1 MVLWAFLYVVDIV
14 EPGKKEKELQCHIDS
29 LRHDLQVSEE
39 MKQSLQE
46 ALLEKTS
53 QQGIVVY
60 CIVGNFHKEIFS
72 PILPCACT

>member
-1 MVLWAFLYVVDIV
+1 MVSWAFLCVVDIV
-14 EPGKKEKELQCHIDS
+14 EPEKKEKELQRHIDS

-53 QQGIVVY
+53 QQGIYRV
-60 CIVGNFHKEIFS
+60 VGNFCQGNIFTHV
-72 PILPCACT
+72 LAVAKF